1 MSPNRNRKAKVQVKV
16 YNFCVRLRSR
26 NTTNLSTQHTAVCK
40 KELPAR
46 RGRRGR
52 FFLLSRLIVRE
63 KATRLS
69 FDPIL
74 GLHVTFKYDC
84 VLETEKSL
92 FV

>member
-1 MSPNRNRKAKVQVKV
+1 MYDCVLETQPIYLPNTLQFVRKSCLHGVVD
-16 YNFCVRLRSR
+16 
-26 NTTNLSTQHTAVCK
+26 
-40 KELPAR
+40 E
-46 RGRRGR
+46 GD